1 MMTRPGEVY
10 RVDLGLAGKVRP
22 MLVLSRQDED
32 APRALSVC
40 APITT
45 SYRESG
51 YEIRLPRL
59 PFLREQSYVNL
70 QAIQA
75 VQQHELSRHPIGR
88 IPSDALERV
97 RHGLCFVFEIDQ

>member
-10 RVDLGLAGKVRP
+10 SVDLGLAGKVRP

-40 APITT
+40 ARITT
-45 SYRESG
+45 SYLESG

-70 QAIQA
+70 
-75 VQQHELSRHPIGR
+75 
-88 IPSDALERV
+88 
-97 RHGLCFVFEIDQ
+97 